1 MRTQK
6 KFWKLGRKEC
16 NTEVFDINADAELI
30 IREGNYQYNVHDL
43 VRKFG
48 SSLEIFLPFVV
59 EERLN
64 RLFTIFDRNMKQAG
78 YRGKFF
84 YHYPMKVNQNRE
96 AVLPLVS
103 EGAHLEVGSHN
114 ELTLVRKLWESDSV
128 NTKIR
133 ILCNGPKTKAYVDL
147 IHHLA
152 ERSVRVVPIRAFGR
166 RDRGAWQD
174 TQSETFT
181 LSYRIA
187 D

>member
-1 MRTQK
+1 MASRNQK

-16 NTEVFDINADAELI
+16 DTSVFDVNADAELV

-64 RLFTIFDRNMKQAG
+64 RLFNVFERHMKQTA
-78 YRGKFF
+78 YKGKFF

-128 NTKIR
+128 NTKSGFCATGRKPNPTWTSSIAWPSAR
-133 ILCNGPKTKAYVDL
+133 CAWSRSLKTHPSL
-147 IHHLA
+147 TNS
-152 ERSVRVVPIRAFGR
+152 RS
-166 RDRGAWQD
+166 
-174 TQSETFT
+174 
-181 LSYRIA
+181 L
-187 D
+187 